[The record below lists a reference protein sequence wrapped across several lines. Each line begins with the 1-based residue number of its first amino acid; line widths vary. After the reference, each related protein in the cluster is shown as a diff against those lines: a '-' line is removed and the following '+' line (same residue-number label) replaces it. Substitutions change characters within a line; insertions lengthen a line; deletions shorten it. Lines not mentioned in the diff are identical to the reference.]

1 MAVTNRMSIN
11 IAPTPFLWVLPL
23 GMYLLSFI
31 VAFSGAGW
39 YRRKWA
45 IPVMLGAFVALSL
58 SATASLEVP
67 IMLHVA
73 MFALALLIIC
83 LVLHAELYRLRPE
96 PARLTGY
103 YLSVAFGGALGG
115 VLVGVVAPHVFP
127 MYWEFELGQIL
138 CLVAVL
144 AALAIDP
151 ANRLYRFRPWYA
163 WVAIAFGLLFW
174 TDAQVHTLTHQLELT
189 VESRR
194 SFFGVSRV
202 VEDEGMCELVHGT
215 TNHGAQFL
223 DDRRTLPTTYFGPD
237 SGIGKT
243 LLGLPGRRRV
253 GVVGLGIGTL
263 AAYGR
268 EGDSFRF
275 YELDPDVHELATS
288 DFSYLSDSGA
298 DVSVAIG
305 DGRLLLAHEDSQR
318 FNLLVLDAFA
328 SDAVP
333 VHLLTLEAFEIYARH
348 VAPGGVIA
356 VNVTNHHLDLRPI
369 VAAAA
374 REHGW
379 HWKYIEG
386 RDDEPTGQ
394 MYSEWMLIA
403 TDQTALAHL
412 PPGEL
417 DPETREL
424 PPWTDDF
431 SNLFRILR

>member
-1 MAVTNRMSIN
+1 MSDDTDDRVKAFREAAQALRDAVAEVVVGQKDVVEEVMICL
-11 IAPTPFLWVLPL
+11 F
-23 GMYLLSFI
+23 
-31 VAFSGAGW
+31 AG
-39 YRRKWA
+39 
-45 IPVMLGAFVALSL
+45 G
-58 SATASLEVP
+58 
-67 IMLHVA
+67 H
-73 MFALALLIIC
+73 ALL
-83 LVLHAELYRLRPE
+83 E
-96 PARLTGY
+96 
-103 YLSVAFGGALGG
+103 G
-115 VLVGVVAPHVFP
+115 VP
-127 MYWEFELGQIL
+127 
-138 CLVAVL
+138 
-144 AALAIDP
+144 
-151 ANRLYRFRPWYA
+151 
-163 WVAIAFGLLFW
+163 
-174 TDAQVHTLTHQLELT
+174 
-189 VESRR
+189 
-194 SFFGVSRV
+194 
-202 VEDEGMCELVHGT
+202 
-215 TNHGAQFL
+215 
-223 DDRRTLPTTYFGPD
+223 
-237 SGIGKT
+237 GIGKT